1 MNYYR
6 APDTFDL
13 PKEKGEQS
21 IFLAGSISNAKNWQ
35 QTIAEISYEGLKLG
49 DIFNIFNPR
58 RENYNVFDPKLE
70 LEQIEWEYRAIHFCG
85 QILFWFSNETL
96 APITLFELGS
106 ALHTH
111 IPDNIFIGIDPEY
124 QRKNDVIIQ
133 TSLRDKDLAE
143 RIVFSQEE
151 LVEQIVKKTVDNSP
165 IQSKIITSHKTTHDK
180 KPTSIHRFI

>member
-6 APDTFDL
+6 APEPYPLT
-13 PKEKGEQS
+13 EEEGNNG

-35 QTIAEISYEGLKLG
+35 QTIAEISYKGLKLG

-58 RENYNVFDPKLE
+58 RENYDSLDPKLE

-111 IPDNIFIGIDPEY
+111 MPDNIFIGIDPEY
-124 QRKNDVIIQ
+124 KRKNDAIIQ
-133 TSLRDKDLAE
+133 TSLRDADLAE

-151 LVEQIVKKTVDNSP
+151 LVEQIVKDYL
-165 IQSKIITSHKTTHDK
+165 
-180 KPTSIHRFI
+180 